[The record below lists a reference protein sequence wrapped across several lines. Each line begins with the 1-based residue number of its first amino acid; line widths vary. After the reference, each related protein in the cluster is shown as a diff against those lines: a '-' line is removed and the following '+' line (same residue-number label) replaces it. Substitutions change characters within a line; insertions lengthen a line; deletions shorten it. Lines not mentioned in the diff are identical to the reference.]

1 LGMVRKTHTLSY
13 FKNMQNRR
21 LSKMD
26 PSQNDG
32 SGSRDY
38 FMIFTVTL
46 IFGVFLV
53 WANFTHLDLVTRGGG
68 RVIAAGQNKNVQ
80 SPERGTIATYMVEE
94 GSIVSVGQIIA
105 TINPIEAAGVLEELE
120 ARLAN
125 LNIRLVRLDAELQ
138 SKPVSVVMELS
149 SSYSKALVGAEVE
162 LMISRKAS
170 LDAELE
176 TLNQDRKKTIK
187 AMMSLDAQISGRKVM
202 QGLLVEEMKEVLP
215 LVEAGALGS
224 SERFRLER
232 QDASIST
239 ELEVLTEEKAQT
251 KVTIEQIASKTD
263 TVQQD
268 YKTNIYQERSEVIG
282 EISELEA
289 RLPAIRQRL
298 KETDIR
304 SPIDGIVNRVFY
316 NNVGAVVGGGEIVA
330 EIVPTGG
337 DVLVEA
343 FIDPKD
349 IATVEPGQKV
359 KISLTAYDPSKYGY
373 LLGTLTK
380 VAADTVFREET
391 RTSDYAVNAS
401 IDSVIYEDDET
412 PVTIFPGM
420 VASVDIIRGNR
431 SILEYFWQPVAKIKD
446 TAFRE

>member
-1 LGMVRKTHTLSY
+1 M
-13 FKNMQNRR
+13 
-21 LSKMD
+21 
-26 PSQNDG
+26 
-32 SGSRDY
+32 
-38 FMIFTVTL
+38 
-46 IFGVFLV
+46 
-53 WANFTHLDLVTRGGG
+53 
-68 RVIAAGQNKNVQ
+68 
-80 SPERGTIATYMVEE
+80 
-94 GSIVSVGQIIA
+94 
-105 TINPIEAAGVLEELE
+105 
-120 ARLAN
+120 
-125 LNIRLVRLDAELQ
+125 
-138 SKPVSVVMELS
+138 
-149 SSYSKALVGAEVE
+149 
-162 LMISRKAS
+162 
-170 LDAELE
+170 
-176 TLNQDRKKTIK
+176 
-187 AMMSLDAQISGRKVM
+187 AMMSLDAQISGRQVM
-202 QGLLVEEMKEVLP
+202 QALLVEEMKEVLP

-224 SERFRLER
+224 SEKFRLER

-251 KVTIEQIASKTD
+251 KVAIEQIASKTD

-298 KETDIR
+298 KETEIR

-431 SILEYFWQPVAKIKD
+431 SILEYFWQPVAKMKD

>member
-1 LGMVRKTHTLSY
+1 
-13 FKNMQNRR
+13 
-21 LSKMD
+21 MD

-149 SSYSKALVGAEVE
+149 SSYSKVLVDAEVE

-170 LDAELE
+170 LVAELE

-239 ELEVLTEEKAQT
+239 ELEVLNEEKAQT

-337 DVLVEA
+337 DLLVEA

-401 IDSVIYEDDET
+401 IDSVIYEDDDT

>member
-1 LGMVRKTHTLSY
+1 
-13 FKNMQNRR
+13 
-21 LSKMD
+21 MD
-26 PSQNDG
+26 PNQNDG

-149 SSYSKALVGAEVE
+149 SSYSKVLVDAEVE

-170 LDAELE
+170 LVAELE

-251 KVTIEQIASKTD
+251 KVTIEQIASKTN

-337 DVLVEA
+337 DLLVEA